1 MTLFQHGIY
10 NESLRGS
17 LFFDMKATNETE
29 KIISEQLSALNKI
42 GTAEHLE
49 EWRVN
54 TLGRQGVITSI
65 LKSISSLPAE
75 ECKAAGS
82 AANQGKIRLQDA
94 FGIKQ
99 KQLLA
104 NDSSNS
110 NDSLD
115 ISLPGRPAT
124 GGKLH
129 IITQTIRE
137 ISSVFVSL
145 GFQIEEG
152 PEVEWGKYN
161 FDMLNIPQDH
171 PARDMWD
178 TLWVEKD
185 EHTNS
190 EPLLLRTHTSP
201 MQARIME
208 ASSPPIRVII
218 PGKCYRYEATDATHE
233 WQLTQIEGLAVDADI
248 SFADLKGTLYEFAKR
263 IFGQDRQVRF
273 RCDYFPFVEPGVD
286 MSIDCFKCSGKGCS
300 ICSHTGW
307 IEILGAGMVHPN
319 VFKGVNYDPDK
330 YKGFAFGMGVERIAM
345 LKYEIDDIRNFYA
358 NDLRFLSQF

>member
-1 MTLFQHGIY
+1 
-10 NESLRGS
+10 
-17 LFFDMKATNETE
+17 MKATNETE

-42 GTAEHLE
+42 GAAENLE

-65 LKSISSLPAE
+65 LKS
-75 ECKAAGS
+75 
-82 AANQGKIRLQDA
+82 
-94 FGIKQ
+94 
-99 KQLLA
+99 
-104 NDSSNS
+104 
-110 NDSLD
+110 
-115 ISLPGRPAT
+115 
-124 GGKLH
+124 
-129 IITQTIRE
+129 IRE

-152 PEVEWGKYN
+152 PEVEWGRYN

-185 EHTNS
+185 DHINS

>member
-42 GTAEHLE
+42 GAAENLE

-65 LKSISSLPAE
+65 LKSISSLPVE
-75 ECKAAGS
+75 ERKAAGS

-99 KQLLA
+99 KQLSA

-185 EHTNS
+185 DHINS
-190 EPLLLRTHTSP
+190 EPLLLRPHTSP

-300 ICSHTGW
+300 MCSHTGW